1 MRLSREWEL
10 LSAKKIQAGWVE
22 TMTQTILYE
31 VTDRIEDVEI
41 RTYPPMKVATVS
53 GYPDN
58 EAFGILFGYIS
69 GKNRPSEKIAMTAP
83 VISDAER
90 MSFVMPARYAGR
102 PPPEPLDSH
111 IRIEEIP
118 PRAVAVVRF
127 KGHADDTSVN
137 DETSHLLSTLD
148 THGIGTV
155 GRAFLMRYNAPF
167 TPGFLRRNEVGIE
180 LLPQKPEESS
190 R

>member
-31 VTDRIEDVEI
+31 ATDRIEDVEI

-58 EAFGILFGYIS
+58 EAFEILFGYIS

-102 PPPEPLDSH
+102 QLPEPLDAR
-111 IRIEEIP
+111 IRIEDIP
-118 PRAVAVVRF
+118 PRKVAVVRF
-127 KGHADDTSVN
+127 KGHADESSVR
-137 DETSHLLSTLD
+137 DETSHLLVTLEKN
-148 THGIGTV
+148 GIGTV
-155 GRAFLMRYNAPF
+155 GGTFLMRYNAPF
-167 TPGFLRRNEVGIE
+167 TPGFLRRNEVGTE
-180 LLPQKPEESS
+180 VLQ
-190 R
+190 